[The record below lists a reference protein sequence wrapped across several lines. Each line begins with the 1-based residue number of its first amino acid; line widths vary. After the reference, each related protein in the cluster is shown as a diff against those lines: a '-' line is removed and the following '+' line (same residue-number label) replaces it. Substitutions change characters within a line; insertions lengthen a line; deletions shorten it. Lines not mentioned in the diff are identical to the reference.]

1 MTLLI
6 TLWIPDI
13 QQGTICDGLSNGGEP
28 TTDTDDGHGN
38 YTRSNVNYHGS
49 EATYQCDHGYTME
62 DGNGNAITEDTI
74 TCDAAS
80 SNGTW
85 PTERPICV
93 GTMIMFCLMMMSE
106 GC

>member
-13 QQGTICDGLSNGGEP
+13 QQGTICDGLAAGDEP
-28 TTDTDDGHGN
+28 TTDIAHGN

-49 EATYQCDHGYTME
+49 VATYRCDHGYTMV
-62 DGNGNAITEDTI
+62 DDQNNSITEDTI
-74 TCDAAS
+74 TCAAAS
-80 SNGTW
+80 SNKTW
-85 PTERPICV
+85 PTPQPKCV